1 VARTFARHLGENKAA
16 DLLQMTLDEEG
27 EADKKL
33 TGIAEGSINTQA
45 ENAKKAAPKKPA
57 KVPVADPES
66 AILPNKEGG
75 FAPNYTVM
83 AATDGQSG
91 LIVDC
96 DVIGGGTVEGET
108 VIPTVERIEESFG
121 AVPQQFLADSAFA
134 TGPNLSG
141 LQSRGI
147 EPVMPVE
154 AARLDAQNPAPRPD
168 PTQPVAEADWP
179 KLPRNPQTKQLD
191 KAAFVYDA
199 GRNCYYCPMG
209 RRLQPTKMMREGRR
223 GGEIIYQLY
232 TCPDCSGCPLGS
244 ACLSKRA
251 QSRTVARDQY
261 ESTREELAARMKTSA
276 GKEAYARRAW
286 IAETPNAVIK
296 QWMGFRQFLLRGLD
310 KVRIEWRWACTASN
324 LRKMVGL
331 VAGLRA
337 KLAIAAACHGFAKTP
352 SHCVVTEFNDASAI
366 MAAATRASREL
377 GYTRMWSIH
386 PSQIRTI
393 VAAFRPE
400 ADEID
405 EAVTILVA
413 AQAADWAPIGH
424 AGILH
429 DRASYRYFWRL
440 LLRARDAGAPLP
452 AAATERFFA
461 GPAGASASAPSALA

>member
-1 VARTFARHLGENKAA
+1 MIVAGAILYGVSHGIRSSRRLEWACSNAVDFIWLVEGRHIDHSTFCNFRTRFDRELKDLFRQIGRLAMAMGMVRLNQVALDGSQIRANSSRHATASAKTLEERLKALDAQIEEMFAQAEHTDQREQDLFGENVSGNTLPPDLADINRRQRALAKA
-16 DLLQMTLDEEG
+16 L
-27 EADKKL
+27 EA
-33 TGIAEGSINTQA
+33 
-45 ENAKKAAPKKPA
+45 AKAVDAKREHRKDAPKKPA

-75 FAPNYTVM
+75 FAPNYTAV
-83 AATDGQSG
+83 AATDGQCG
-91 LIVDC
+91 FIVDC
-96 DVIGGGTVEGET
+96 DVIGGGTVEAET
-108 VIPTVERIEESFG
+108 VIPTVERIEENLAAG
-121 AVPQQFLADSAFA
+121 PQQFLADSAFA

-154 AARLDAQNPAPRPD
+154 ASRLDAQNPAPRPD

-232 TCPDCSGCPLGS
+232 TCPDCSGCALGS

-261 ESTREELAARMKTSA
+261 ESTREELAARMKTSV

-324 LRKMVGL
+324 LRKMVRL
-331 VAGLRA
+331 VAELRA
-337 KLAIAAACHGFAKTP
+337 KLAMTTA
-352 SHCVVTEFNDASAI
+352 
-366 MAAATRASREL
+366 
-377 GYTRMWSIH
+377 
-386 PSQIRTI
+386 
-393 VAAFRPE
+393 
-400 ADEID
+400 
-405 EAVTILVA
+405 
-413 AQAADWAPIGH
+413 
-424 AGILH
+424 
-429 DRASYRYFWRL
+429 
-440 LLRARDAGAPLP
+440 
-452 AAATERFFA
+452 
-461 GPAGASASAPSALA
+461 